1 MSLAE
6 VTISSASLDDDDD
19 DDDVTAYVYSSAFR
33 RFHDEVATFGVTEAD
48 HQRRTEGG
56 LVERLIWVYSSP
68 PIFVIGIVGNVLTVL
83 VTARRPTRST
93 SSAVYL
99 LCMSLAAIGV
109 YLFGF
114 LAQWLRAG
122 RFVDVTELGPWSCRV
137 NKFIYYSSGDVAIW
151 TLSLL
156 NVDRLVAVCL
166 PLRKADVCT
175 RRRAVVCSVV
185 VLVVSVA
192 KNLHLFWTKGTVY
205 ASDTSSSS
213 SSSSGKVI
221 SSHCGAPHPHTHFE
235 TFVRPWI
242 VFAFVTALPVVVVI
256 ACNTLIIR
264 RLARPGDRILHAR
277 GGTGHTKKK
286 KKKKGMTTM
295 MCIGASLSFIFF
307 SAPSIILV
315 ILKPYCPGPS
325 YEIAKAVNNLL
336 VHVNYAANFFLYC
349 LGGRAFRSHLRLLL
363 LCRRPRR
370 GRAHFRSYRSTNNSS
385 SARYTRSG
393 NLELIGG
400 TAWTLRSSGSN
411 SSSSS
416 STRLS
421 NL

>member
-1 MSLAE
+1 MSLSE
-6 VTISSASLDDDDD
+6 VTSSSASLDD

-33 RFHDEVATFGVTEAD
+33 RFHDEVATSGGTEAD
-48 HQRRTEGG
+48 QTGTKG
-56 LVERLIWVYSSP
+56 VERLIRLIWVYSSP
-68 PIFVIGIVGNVLTVL
+68 PIFILGIVGNALTVL

-93 SSAVYL
+93 SSGVYL

-122 RFVDVTELGPWSCRV
+122 GFVDVTELGPWSCRF

-166 PLRKADVCT
+166 PLRKANVCT

-185 VLVVSVA
+185 VLIVSVA

-205 ASDTSSSS
+205 ASDSD
-213 SSSSGKVI
+213 SSGKV

-235 TFVRPWI
+235 NFVRPWI
-242 VFAFVTALPVVVVI
+242 VFAFVTALPVAVII

-264 RLARPGDRILHAR
+264 RLARPGGRILHAR
-277 GGTGHTKKK
+277 GGGRTTTKKK
-286 KKKKGMTTM
+286 GTTMTTM
-295 MCIGASLSFIFF
+295 MCLGASLSFIFF

-315 ILKPYCPGPS
+315 ILQPYYPGPS
-325 YEIAKAVNNLL
+325 YDVAKAVNNLL

-363 LCRRPRR
+363 LCRR
-370 GRAHFRSYRSTNNSS
+370 GRAHFRSYRSANNSS

-400 TAWTLRSSGSN
+400 NTWTLKSNRSN
-411 SSSSS
+411 SSSS
-416 STRLS
+416 TGLS